1 VAKKP
6 ILEICNLCLQRGD
19 THILDK
25 LNWRVEPG
33 EHWVILG
40 PNGCGKT
47 SLLSALIGYK
57 FPTSGDINILGNTF
71 GENNWAELRLQIGLV
86 SSSLNKFMAP
96 DEPVLETIVSGKYAM
111 IDLWHKP
118 TPADKR
124 TAHTILKQI
133 ECLHL
138 SNRLWEQLSQGER
151 QRVLIGRSL
160 MAKPKLLMLDEPC
173 AGLDPVAREHF
184 LQFLDRLGQQKKSP
198 SIVLITHHVEE
209 IMPLITHALLL
220 REGKAMAQGTIKEA
234 LRSSLLSKAF
244 DCPVTLSRRKARYYL
259 KPKANRDSVM

>member
-1 VAKKP
+1 MAKKP
-6 ILEICNLCLQRGD
+6 ILEIRNLCLQRGD

-138 SNRLWEQLSQGER
+138 SNRPWEQLSQGER

-184 LQFLDRLGQQKKSP
+184 LQFLNRLGTQQNTP
-198 SIVLITHHVEE
+198 TIVLITHHVDE
-209 IMPLITHALLL
+209 IIMIFTHALLL
-220 REGKAMAQGTIKEA
+220 RDGKDSAQGPVKKILTDGFM
-234 LRSSLLSKAF
+234 SDAF
-244 DCPVTLSRRKARYYL
+244 KCPVKLRRLNGRYWL
-259 KPKANRDSVM
+259 TALPKNKTVM